1 MTYKTTALLIAVC
14 FVAAIIALV
23 RRQRLNVLYTYW
35 WTFSAAAVLALGIFP
50 QMLDHVGHYLGIS
63 YPPILAIVVALCMLF
78 VKVLTMDIERTRQEK
93 QIRIL
98 AQRMAAY
105 EAQLNEM
112 GRQDVASKAK

>member
-1 MTYKTTALLIAVC
+1 MTYRTTALIIAVC
-14 FVAAIIALV
+14 FVAVIIALV

-35 WTFSAAAVLALGIFP
+35 WTFSAAAILALGIFP
-50 QMLDHVGHYLGIS
+50 QMLDHVGRFLGIS
-63 YPPILAIVVALCMLF
+63 YPPILAIVVGLCMLF

-105 EAQLNEM
+105 EARLDAMARE
-112 GRQDVASKAK
+112 

>member
-1 MTYKTTALLIAVC
+1 MTYRTTALCIAIV
-14 FVAAIIALV
+14 FVAAIVLLV
-23 RRQRLNVLYTYW
+23 RRRRLNILYTYW
-35 WTFSAAAVLALGIFP
+35 WTFSALAILILGFFPQLLDRVGHALG
-50 QMLDHVGHYLGIS
+50 VY

-105 EAQLNEM
+105 EVRLDEQEITESN
-112 GRQDVASKAK
+112 D